1 MCVGIRG
8 HNHVCSPRHKCRS
21 LLMEHETFSPEEVD
35 QKVYPSH
42 PGHIVST
49 RMTAMNLTV
58 V

>member
-1 MCVGIRG
+1 MCV
-8 HNHVCSPRHKCRS
+8 VLDLSVRS
-21 LLMEHETFSPEEVD
+21 LLMEHERFSLEEVD

-49 RMTAMNLTV
+49 RMTVLNLTV